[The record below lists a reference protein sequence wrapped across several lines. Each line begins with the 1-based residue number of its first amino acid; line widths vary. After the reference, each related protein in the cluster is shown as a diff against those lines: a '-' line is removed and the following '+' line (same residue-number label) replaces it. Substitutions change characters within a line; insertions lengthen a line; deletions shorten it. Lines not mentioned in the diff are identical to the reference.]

1 MTEKQIR
8 SMSYGQAM
16 DYLKD
21 NNRPDADLLQA
32 IDRILLMPTINAVQK
47 ELLLNAIRFLRQ
59 KVEKQ
64 EAMLKKACE
73 CILSGSSWETVCC
86 TLTDKSQM
94 NDDDWCDRM
103 DCNTDEPVPIECAMH
118 YLESDLEL
126 LAPKEVPKC
135 PIGNKNAQKRYQN
148 AQTMT
153 KSRT

>member
-1 MTEKQIR
+1 MTEEQIR
-8 SMSYGQAM
+8 SMPYGQAI
-16 DYLKD
+16 DYLRD

-47 ELLLNAIRFLRQ
+47 ELLLNAIRFLRK

-73 CILSGSSWETVCC
+73 CILSGSSWETVCW
-86 TLTDKSQM
+86 M

-118 YLESDLEL
+118 YLESDL
-126 LAPKEVPKC
+126 
-135 PIGNKNAQKRYQN
+135 
-148 AQTMT
+148 
-153 KSRT
+153 